1 MILCLIFLPV
11 IALYNKHRNYKQM
24 LMKYSFLVL
33 LLLILSTSKVPAQ
46 GSLYART
53 NLQLA
58 IDAEGYW
65 VGPQAGLGVGIKW
78 PRGWGIVSEYY
89 GFKDKVDIMEYGWFE
104 KGFFNQQT
112 LALMGSYSFGKKN
125 QKDKGF
131 YLMGGLA
138 YQIRKSEFKTPAGD
152 CPDNMEFFTPAFEF
166 GRRWP
171 VSKSGYGIAA
181 SLKFTGPITYNQ
193 EPHIEYIDL
202 PESGSQYP
210 YYVGESS
217 TLEILTQ
224 LSIGIVVDRVFPLKK
239 KK

>member
-1 MILCLIFLPV
+1 MKGVFFIL
-11 IALYNKHRNYKQM
+11 
-24 LMKYSFLVL
+24 LVL
-33 LLLILSTSKVPAQ
+33 LFPFSKALAQ

-58 IDAEGYW
+58 TNASAYW
-65 VGPQAGLGVGIKW
+65 VGPQAGVGIGIQW
-78 PRGWGIVSEYY
+78 PSGFGIITEYY
-89 GFKDKVDIMEYGWFE
+89 SFRDKVDESGYEWYDNRWFTWHE
-104 KGFFNQQT
+104 KGSIRQKT
-112 LALMGSYSFGKKN
+112 LTFMGSYTFGKSKER
-125 QKDKGF
+125 GM
-131 YLMGGLA
+131 YAMAGIA
-138 YQIRKSEFKTPAGD
+138 YQARNVELETEYGD
-152 CPDNMEFFTPAFEF
+152 CPGNRNYFTPAFEF
-166 GRRWP
+166 GHRWP

-181 SLKFTGPITYNQ
+181 SMKFTGPISYNS

-210 YYVGESS
+210 SYVGESS